1 MNEQLRCLRNLQQVN
16 DKIREC
22 EDEKAAL
29 RAALEKRRLESKQ
42 HQHRLEELHQKIID
56 EKKQEDRHN
65 LDLKSNEADINK
77 LLFQLTQARTN
88 EEYSGIEKRI
98 KEEQAQ
104 NSALEDSILKLMD
117 DIETMESE
125 QGALKDKLQTGQKEL
140 ADFEAEVA
148 RDSSA
153 IDVRIHEHQGTVA
166 EIEESIEAEVLG
178 KYHRLFERFD
188 GDVMVGLDMGAGI
201 CLGCN
206 LPVTKQDMNLILADN
221 DIIFCKS
228 CSRILYILE

>member
-29 RAALEKRRLESKQ
+29 RAALEKRRLESEQ
-42 HQHRLEELHQKIID
+42 HRHRLEELHQKIID
-56 EKKQEDRHN
+56 EKKQEDRYN
-65 LDLKSNEADINK
+65 LDLKSNEADISK
-77 LLFQLTQARTN
+77 LLLQLTQAGTN
-88 EEYSGIEKRI
+88 EAYSRIDKRI
-98 KEEQAQ
+98 EEEKAQ

-117 DIETMESE
+117 EIEAMEGE
-125 QGALKDKLQTGQKEL
+125 QAALKDELQTGQKEL
-140 ADFEAEVA
+140 ADFEAKVA
-148 RDSSA
+148 RDSIA
-153 IDVRIHEHQGTVA
+153 IDARIHEHQSTVA
-166 EIEESIEAEVLG
+166 EIEKSIETEVLG
-178 KYHRLFERFD
+178 KYHRLFERF
-188 GDVMVGLDMGAGI
+188 GGGVMAELDMGAGI

-228 CSRILYILE
+228 CSRILYIPE

>member
-16 DKIREC
+16 NKIRKC

-29 RAALEKRRLESKQ
+29 RAALEKRRLESEQ

-56 EKKQEDRHN
+56 EKKLEDRHN

-77 LLFQLTQARTN
+77 LLFQLTQAKTN
-88 EEYSGIEKRI
+88 ETYSGIEKRI

-117 DIETMESE
+117 DIEAIESE
-125 QGALKDKLQTGQKEL
+125 LAALKDELQTEQKEL
-140 ADFEAEVA
+140 ADFEAKVA

-153 IDVRIHEHQGTVA
+153 IDVRIHEHQSTVA

-188 GDVMVGLDMGAGI
+188 GDVMAGLDMGAGI

-206 LPVTKQDMNLILADN
+206 LPVTKQDINLILADN

>member
-29 RAALEKRRLESKQ
+29 RAALEKRRLESEQ
-42 HQHRLEELHQKIID
+42 HRHRLEELHQKIID
-56 EKKQEDRHN
+56 EKKQEDRYN
-65 LDLKSNEADINK
+65 LDLKSNEADISK
-77 LLFQLTQARTN
+77 LLLQLTQAGTN
-88 EEYSGIEKRI
+88 EAYSRIDKRI
-98 KEEQAQ
+98 EEEKAQ

-117 DIETMESE
+117 EIEAMEGE
-125 QGALKDKLQTGQKEL
+125 QAALEDELQTGQKEL
-140 ADFEAEVA
+140 ADFEAKVA
-148 RDSSA
+148 RDSIA
-153 IDVRIHEHQGTVA
+153 IDARIHEHQSTVA
-166 EIEESIEAEVLG
+166 EIEKSIEAEVLG
-178 KYHRLFERFD
+178 KYHRLFERF
-188 GDVMVGLDMGAGI
+188 GGGVMAELDMGAGI

-228 CSRILYILE
+228 CSRILYIPE